1 MLIERL
7 EGSTLILTLNQPA
20 RRNALAMEMRTGMI
34 AAFDRIEGD
43 SRVRAVVINGA
54 GGHFCAGGD
63 ISGMDVT
70 EFGAGR
76 TRFRNTHRLVRM
88 IIESSK
94 PVVAAVDG
102 WAAGAGVGL
111 ALCCDTVVAAEDAH
125 FMTPFSRIGLVADF
139 ALWHTLPR
147 RIGEGRARQMLLTA
161 EPIDAATAERW
172 GLVDHVVP
180 AGKTLEKALERA
192 AKLAEAAPLTTAM
205 TKAVLAR
212 GLSET
217 LEWERTVQA
226 TMFTTADHAEGKA
239 AFLGKRAPK
248 FNGV

>member
-7 EGSTLILTLNQPA
+7 EGATLILTLNQPA
-20 RRNALAMEMRTGMI
+20 RRNALAMEMREGMM
-34 AAFDRIEGD
+34 AAFERIEGD
-43 SRVRAVVINGA
+43 ASVRAVVINGA

-63 ISGMDVT
+63 ISGMNAT

-76 TRFRNTHRLVRM
+76 NRFRMTHRLVRM

-111 ALCCDTVVAAEDAH
+111 ALCCDTVVAAEDAR
-125 FMTPFSRIGLVADF
+125 FVTPFGRIGLVADF

-147 RIGEGRARQMLLTA
+147 RIGEGRARQMFLTA
-161 EPIDAATAERW
+161 EPVDAATAERW

-180 AGKTLEKALERA
+180 PGKTLEKALERA

-212 GLSET
+212 GLAET

-226 TMFTTADHAEGKA
+226 TMFTTDDHAEGKA
-239 AFLGKRAPK
+239 AFLGKRAPQFK
-248 FNGV
+248 GV